1 MNCKSFPLA
10 MANEGETVKVIG
22 ITAGKF
28 LVKRLIAMGIIEQTE
43 LQIIQREQ
51 GNGLIVSR
59 GETRLALGFGMA
71 NKIMVMPNGN

>member
-10 MANEGETVKVIG
+10 MASEGETVKVIAV
-22 ITAGKF
+22 TAGKF

-43 LQIIQREQ
+43 LQILQREQ
-51 GNGLIVSR
+51 GNGLVVTR

-71 NKIMVMPNGN
+71 NKIMVVPNGN